1 MPRLLL
7 LVFGL
12 LATALLLSAVH
23 AAPTSTAGKQPHTIP
38 LSILRL
44 PEGAN
49 KHWTSSLV
57 HLFQE
62 KTTGGNAGLIFNIS
76 NWQLI
81 GTVSVGTPAQSVN
94 VWVSPY
100 YSDFLFLDAYG
111 PDSGSSDTT
120 VAKAGRYDYTASTT
134 AIATNNQPFFGVYS
148 EANGTTTVMDT
159 VQFNSVSLTN
169 LTFGD
174 STAYDSWVTQL
185 GLAGIIGLSPNLNTG
200 DTNLTSIT
208 SNFGTQLA
216 ANSAVDTPVA
226 SISFSISAV
235 NFNTGASTSSGQVTV
250 GAEDGSACTAG
261 SYSYVTNTGP
271 YSTSFRVD
279 SISGASPSGDSLS
292 LAINVNRS
300 VVIWPMF
307 VGFVGSSDFVQL
319 LVNASGLK
327 LVDAANGYYE
337 ANSCDDVQNMGSL
350 TLNIAGGSTLTI
362 APADYISQNVTSDG
376 TTKCGAY
383 FNSLGFPET
392 DSSAK
397 HQGFTWPIVLSQTWL
412 NNHCYAHNYVDGTI
426 GVGGTTTQTTLVVSS

>member
-49 KHWTSSLV
+49 KHWTSSLG

-292 LAINVNRS
+292 L
-300 VVIWPMF
+300 
-307 VGFVGSSDFVQL
+307 
-319 LVNASGLK
+319 
-327 LVDAANGYYE
+327 
-337 ANSCDDVQNMGSL
+337 
-350 TLNIAGGSTLTI
+350 NIAGGSTLTI

>member
-1 MPRLLL
+1 MTSRVLPL

-12 LATALLLSAVH
+12 LAAVLLLSGGD
-23 AAPTSTAGKQPHTIP
+23 AAPTTNGNQPHTIP

-49 KHWTSSLV
+49 PLGQ
-57 HLFQE
+57 FQE
-62 KTTGGNAGLIFNIS
+62 KTTGGNVAATFNIS

-111 PDSGSSDTT
+111 PDASSTDST
-120 VAKAGRYDYTASTT
+120 VAKTGRYDYTASTT
-134 AIATNNQPFFGVYS
+134 AVATSNQPFFGVYS

-159 VQFNSVSLTN
+159 IQFNSVSLTN

-174 STAYDSWVTQL
+174 ATTYTAWVTQL

-200 DTNLTSIT
+200 DTNLTSIA
-208 SNFGTQLA
+208 SNFGSQLA
-216 ANSAVDTPVA
+216 ASSAVDTPVA
-226 SISFSISAV
+226 SVSFAISSV
-235 NFNTGASTSSGQVTV
+235 NFNTGDSVSSGQVTV
-250 GAEDGSACTAG
+250 GAEDGSACTTG
-261 SYSYVTNTGP
+261 GYTYITNTGP

-279 SISGASPSGDSLS
+279 SISGTSPSGDSLS

-300 VVIWPMF
+300 TVIWPMF
-307 VGFVGSSDFVQL
+307 VGFVGSNDFIQL
-319 LVNASGLK
+319 LVNASGL
-327 LVDAANGYYE
+327 VAQGNGYYE

-362 APADYISQNVTSDG
+362 SPADYISNNVTSDG

-383 FNSLGFPET
+383 FYSLGFDET
-392 DSSAK
+392 DSSVK
-397 HQGFTWPIVLSQTWL
+397 HQGFTMPIVLSQTWL
-412 NNHCYAHNYVDGTI
+412 NNHCYAHNYADGTI
-426 GVGGTTTQTTLVVSS
+426 GVANVVTQTTLVVSS